1 MTAALASKIQMAG
14 IYAIQAMESAE
25 GAVDAP
31 AGTEAET
38 VVHRLAAQNV
48 RSFREHHSRLAAGCH
63 FGSSL
68 IQNGSQLIFAR
79 PPTLIG
85 LGLLWSCPVLCGVAR
100 VSRLTSRRGSD
111 PLPGRVFPFRG
122 SDICEMWE
130 PCRSYLRLG
139 VATKALSR
147 SVRVLLSKS
156 RGTSISECEDGKQ

>member
-1 MTAALASKIQMAG
+1 MGARQFCRVDGVSVQSAAIALHSAPGARRLEIGGALVTAALASKIQMAG

-85 LGLLWSCPVLCGVAR
+85 LGLLELSSPLRGCACFATNFEAR
-100 VSRLTSRRGSD
+100 
-111 PLPGRVFPFRG
+111 
-122 SDICEMWE
+122 E
-130 PCRSYLRLG
+130 
-139 VATKALSR
+139 
-147 SVRVLLSKS
+147 
-156 RGTSISECEDGKQ
+156 